1 MTTYKS
7 QIEPSQLTPDTRWII
22 QLEEDPDTGDLVM
35 PLPPELMTVQ
45 GWAIGDTLTW
55 NIDDEGTV
63 TLTRD
68 PPELESGS

>member
-1 MTTYKS
+1 MKS

-22 QLEEDPDTGDLVM
+22 TLEEDPDTGDLVM
-35 PLPPELMTVQ
+35 PLPPELMAIQ
-45 GWAIGDTLTW
+45 GWGIGDTLTW